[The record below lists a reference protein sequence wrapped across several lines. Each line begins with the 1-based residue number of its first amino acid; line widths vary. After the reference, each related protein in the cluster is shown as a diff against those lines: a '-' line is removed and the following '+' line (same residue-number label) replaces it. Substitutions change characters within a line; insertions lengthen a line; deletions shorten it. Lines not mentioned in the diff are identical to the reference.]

1 MLFLVLQIV
10 FVVPKVNHALSG
22 KSVLQML
29 KLNSRTDQ
37 ILAANAVD
45 HFFWRKDLRNI
56 SDYNFDKPKKKSMYA
71 RNAQGPDGSQTFRK
85 YFLALVALSL
95 QVVDLTR
102 RTRKNIYP
110 VVFDVTQWTSL
121 WVALYFYTFRVRYVP
136 VKILRL

>member
-1 MLFLVLQIV
+1 MLFIVLQIV

-56 SDYNFDKPKKKSMYA
+56 SDYNFDTWTQKKTPVRPQCTGA
-71 RNAQGPDGSQTFRK
+71 RWTFRK
-85 YFLALVALSL
+85 YLPALVALSL

-102 RTRKNIYP
+102 RKRKNIYP
-110 VVFDVTQWTSL
+110 AIFDVTQWTSL
-121 WVALYFYTFRVRYVP
+121 WVALYFYTFWVRYVP

>member
-1 MLFLVLQIV
+1 MATVTVKWSIDRCITVTMLFLVLQIV
-10 FVVPKVNHALSG
+10 FVVPKVNHALAG

-56 SDYNFDKPKKKSMYA
+56 SDFDKPKKK
-71 RNAQGPDGSQTFRK
+71 NACTPAMHRGQMDLKHSV
-85 YFLALVALSL
+85 LVALSL

-102 RTRKNIYP
+102 RKRKNIYP
-110 VVFDVTQWTSL
+110 AVFDVTQ
-121 WVALYFYTFRVRYVP
+121 
-136 VKILRL
+136 